1 MGLSI
6 MPLLNH
12 PIKNCPA
19 VLFSE
24 VSEHGGNY
32 CSIFHI
38 LYVITIMDES
48 FANESSYVLSWE
60 IFPSEVLS
68 LCIIYCSQ

>member
-1 MGLSI
+1 

-24 VSEHGGNY
+24 VSEHMVELMFNFVKISHPV
-32 CSIFHI
+32 C
-38 LYVITIMDES
+38 MDES

-60 IFPSEVLS
+60 ISPGEVLS